1 MNRRVPA
8 PPPDYLEFLRP
19 YGPEITAL
27 ALAVRAFVM
36 GEARGAVELIY
47 DAYNAVATGY
57 SFTGRPSDGCIH
69 IAVYAKWVNL
79 GFQRGSQLPD
89 PERRLKGSGNWVRH
103 VRITCV
109 EDLSD
114 PAIRALVKAAI
125 ERAVY
130 PDPKSAPKAESVV
143 RAIYPRKRR
152 PS

>member
-8 PPPDYLEFLRP
+8 PKAEYLEFLRP
-19 YGPEITAL
+19 YGPEITTL
-27 ALAVRAFVM
+27 ALAVREFVM
-36 GEARGAVELIY
+36 SEARGAVELIY

-89 PERRLKGSGNWVRH
+89 PERRLQGSGNWVRH
-103 VRITCV
+103 VRIRCAD
-109 EDLSD
+109 DLRD
-114 PAIRALVKAAI
+114 PAIHTLVKAAI
-125 ERAVY
+125 ERAAY
-130 PDPKSAPKAESVV
+130 PDPKSAPKPESVV

-152 PS
+152 PL